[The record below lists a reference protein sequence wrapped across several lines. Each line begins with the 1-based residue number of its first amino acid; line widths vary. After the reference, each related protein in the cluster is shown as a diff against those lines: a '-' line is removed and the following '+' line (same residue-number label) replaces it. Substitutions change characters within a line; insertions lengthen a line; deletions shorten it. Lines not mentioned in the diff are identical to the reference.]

1 MNLPHAA
8 AVHVQGMVRPAAFV
22 WQLASGLAWLE
33 PSYLDADAL
42 PAPALHHFAGEVQDT
57 TTGMVV
63 YGDAGLALVFDADQ
77 VAGNADALPAEVA
90 EDLARLQD
98 RLAEAGTTWD
108 AELAR
113 MTEELAEDLA
123 LLAVK

>member
-1 MNLPHAA
+1 MNLSSPA

-22 WQLASGLAWLE
+22 WQIAGGVVWLE
-33 PSYLDADAL
+33 PAYLDQD
-42 PAPALHHFAGEVQDT
+42 PAPSPALHYFAGEVQDT
-57 TTGMVV
+57 TTGLVV
-63 YGDAGLALVFDADQ
+63 YGELSLALVFRADQ

-90 EDLARLQD
+90 EDLARMQA

-108 AELAR
+108 AELVR

>member
-1 MNLPHAA
+1 MNLTHPA
-8 AVHVQGMVRPAAFV
+8 AVHVQGVVRPAAFV
-22 WQLASGLAWLE
+22 WQLASGVVWLE
-33 PSYLDADAL
+33 PSYLDTDSL
-42 PAPALHHFAGEVQDT
+42 PAPALHHFVGEVQDT
-57 TTGMVV
+57 TTGLVV
-63 YGDAGLALVFDADQ
+63 YGDVGLALVFDAEQ

-90 EDLARLQD
+90 EDLARMQA